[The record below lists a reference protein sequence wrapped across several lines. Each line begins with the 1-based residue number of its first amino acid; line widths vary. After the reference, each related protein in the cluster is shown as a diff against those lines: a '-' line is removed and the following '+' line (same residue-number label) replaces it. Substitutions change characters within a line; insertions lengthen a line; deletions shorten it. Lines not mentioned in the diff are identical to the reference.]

1 MNMFGLTTKFLRQ
14 QLRTTSL
21 VHPMYLFKDKSLE
34 IDIYSL
40 VLQVTGPYLN
50 YIHET
55 LFFLHWIFKIIINM
69 LGSIKNDEKERYF

>member
-1 MNMFGLTTKFLRQ
+1 
-14 QLRTTSL
+14 
-21 VHPMYLFKDKSLE
+21 MYLFKDKSLE

-55 LFFLHWIFKIIINM
+55 LFFYTGFL
-69 LGSIKNDEKERYF
+69 KELLTC